1 MKRTLS
7 LLLAAVFIAAF
18 ALPSFCAPITARE
31 AQRRAE
37 TVIAASFEFDA
48 LGMVCSYTAPEPS
61 DPILTSGITG
71 IYNNIKKVTC
81 CRTKEEAMKHPSHL
95 FGEKYCRESTAYF
108 IEYAGNLYVDV
119 TPTEILYTEVS
130 VTDFSEKAIIAEYCI
145 YLLGG
150 ETVPDCKAVLENIN
164 GEYLLTFFRDGKDPG
179 ELTFDT
185 SRVYTD
191 VTHDAWFR
199 DAVDYAFVHDLM
211 NGVGG
216 GKFAPGSA
224 MSRAMLIT
232 VLWRTE
238 GEPKSNAAI
247 PFTDI
252 SADWYKEAV
261 RWAYE
266 NGIIS
271 GVSDVSFAPD
281 SPLTREQ
288 ITAIL
293 FRYAKMKRLDVSK
306 RTDFSTFPDAKKVH
320 DYASD
325 AMSWAVAIGL
335 ISGVKK
341 GNKAYLDPSGN
352 ATRAQ
357 VSTILMRYLV
367 SFGS

>member
-81 CRTKEEAMKHPSHL
+81 SRTKEEAMKHPSH
-95 FGEKYCRESTAYF
+95 F
-108 IEYAGNLYVDV
+108 
-119 TPTEILYTEVS
+119 LYTEVS